1 MRLLVKGEQR
11 MSHAINLELSEE
23 LYRPLLQKAASSN
36 QTPEEWMMTNLRRL
50 LGLRDEALRRHF
62 GSVDLGHPTGTDN
75 ENIDADLARAYSD
88 THG

>member
-1 MRLLVKGEQR
+1 

-23 LYRPLLQKAASSN
+23 LYRPLLQKAALSN

-62 GSVDLGHPTGTDN
+62 GSVDLGRPTCADN
-75 ENIDADLARAYSD
+75 ERIDDDLAKTD
-88 THG
+88 QGIGVK